1 MSDWRGTVLFAGQM
15 LCMAYLLLSGYWLA
29 SPHWIGL
36 EILGGALGAW
46 AIATMKLRH
55 LNPLPE
61 PRRDA
66 PLVTRGPYRW
76 IRHPMYAAV
85 LTTMAALVLD
95 QPTPARLIVWL
106 ALLAN
111 LLLKINY
118 EERLLARRFPAY
130 AAYRKRTKR
139 LIPFVY

>member
-1 MSDWRGTVLFAGQM
+1 MKDWRGTVLFGAQI
-15 LCMAYLLLSGYWLA
+15 LCMVYLLLTGYWLA

-36 EILGGALGAW
+36 EILGGGLAAW
-46 AIATMKLRH
+46 AVAAMKLRH
-55 LNPLPE
+55 LNPLPA
-61 PRRDA
+61 PRPDA
-66 PLVTRGPYRW
+66 RLVTRGPYRW

-85 LTTMAALVLD
+85 LIMMLALVLD

-106 ALLAN
+106 VLLVT
-111 LLLKINY
+111 LLTKMNY
-118 EERLLARRFPAY
+118 EETLLARRFPEY